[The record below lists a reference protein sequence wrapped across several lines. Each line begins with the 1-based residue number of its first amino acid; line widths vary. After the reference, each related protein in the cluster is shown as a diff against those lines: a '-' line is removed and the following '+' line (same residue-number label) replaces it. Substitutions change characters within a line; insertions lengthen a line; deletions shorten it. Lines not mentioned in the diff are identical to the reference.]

1 MAVSNERNVLA
12 RYFCC
17 LITSKFAPE
26 DVIAWCQDE
35 ARASARR
42 TSGTRLSTTRN
53 TLALQKAQT
62 DTRWFE
68 HQLDQAMRVSGLA
81 D

>member
-1 MAVSNERNVLA
+1 MAVSNERSVLA

-35 ARASARR
+35 WRAAALERAVRAMSAF
-42 TSGTRLSTTRN
+42 N
-53 TLALQKAQT
+53 PKA
-62 DTRWFE
+62 DIRKRE
-68 HQLDQAMRVSGLA
+68 
-81 D
+81 

>member
-1 MAVSNERNVLA
+1 MAVSNERSVLA

-35 ARASARR
+35 WRAAALERAVRAMWQKGTIIVR
-42 TSGTRLSTTRN
+42 TSEEEKPETGNPWDKVLGH
-53 TLALQKAQT
+53 
-62 DTRWFE
+62 DD
-68 HQLDQAMRVSGLA
+68 H
-81 D
+81 